1 MANNNNNVAI
11 ENNNMYYIQGFVS
24 LFLILLVMGGVIY
37 QLFQS
42 HESRNERI
50 KHKVETEIE
59 KKLYY

>member
-1 MANNNNNVAI
+1 MANNNNNVAV
-11 ENNNMYYIQGFVS
+11 ENNNMYYIQGFIS

-42 HESRNERI
+42 HGTRNERI
-50 KHKVETEIE
+50 KHKVETEID

>member
-1 MANNNNNVAI
+1 MANNNNAAVT
-11 ENNNMYYIQGFVS
+11 NNNMYYIQGFVS
-24 LFLILLVMGGVIY
+24 LFLILLVMGGVLY

-42 HESRNERI
+42 HRTRNERI